1 VEGFGLDKKIAVVTG
16 SARGIGE
23 AVAYRL
29 AACGATIAALDA
41 DGDANESAAAKILAD
56 GGQAHA
62 FTVDVRN
69 RERVDAVIES
79 VENDIGPIEVL
90 VNGAGILRTA
100 PVIDLSDDDW
110 AEVLSVNLSGVLF
123 CSRAVARK
131 MITRRSGAI
140 ITIGSNASAVAR
152 MSMAA
157 YSSAKAG
164 AVALTRCLGLE
175 LAPHGIRCNIVSPGS
190 TNTRMLRALLRDG
203 NDTTSAITGSS
214 EIFRTGIPLAKLAEP
229 QDIADAVVFFASCLA
244 GHVTM
249 QQLIVDGGAT
259 LGA

>member
-1 VEGFGLDKKIAVVTG
+1 VEGFGLENKIAVVTG

-29 AACGATIAALDA
+29 AECGAIIAALDA
-41 DGDANESAAAKILAD
+41 DGEANESAVAKIVAG
-56 GGQAHA
+56 GGQAHSFA
-62 FTVDVRN
+62 IDVRN
-69 RERVDAVIES
+69 RGQVDAVIES
-79 VENDIGPIEVL
+79 IEADIGPIEVL
-90 VNGAGILRTA
+90 ANCAGILRTD

-110 AEVLSVNLSGVLF
+110 VDVLSVNLNGVLF

-140 ITIGSNASAVAR
+140 VTIGSNASAVAR
-152 MSMAA
+152 MNMAA

-164 AVALTRCLGLE
+164 AAALTKCLGLE

-203 NDTTSAITGSS
+203 SDTSGAITGSS
-214 EIFRTGIPLAKLAEP
+214 EIFKTGIPLAKLAEP
-229 QDIADAVVFFASCLA
+229 RDIADAVVFFASRQA

-259 LGA
+259 LGV